1 MATIKV
7 HIISTSSCKVL
18 VCFSKPRTAEQLVP
32 SLIIKSKLVET
43 DDMKWNSGTQ
53 GETPNVML
61 LYEKKKRITELV
73 HAADITEII
82 NTDQL
87 QPDTFN
93 HVRWSKFRQAQ
104 PTEIMQKVLT
114 VKEMGKR
121 KRPSPLIESF
131 NPWLKVVCCYLN
143 ICDWKEG
150 LNVMKLQIIKC
161 VSFF

>member
-7 HIISTSSCKVL
+7 HIISTSSWKVL
-18 VCFSKPRTAEQLVP
+18 ACFSKPRSAEQLVP
-32 SLIIKSKLVET
+32 NLMIKSKLE
-43 DDMKWNSGTQ
+43 WNSGTQ
-53 GETPNVML
+53 GGTPNVMV
-61 LYEKKKRITELV
+61 LYEKKERKKRITEIV
-73 HAADITEII
+73 HAVHITEII
-82 NTDQL
+82 HTDQL

-104 PTEIMQKVLT
+104 PTEIMQKAFT
-114 VKEMGKR
+114 VKETGKR

-131 NPWLKVVCCYLN
+131 NPWLKVVCSYLN